1 MVIRLPLANLVAS
14 LLAVLAISSSVEADT
29 IVLLAGS
36 IDAFAQPAD
45 PTAPHPDLVTAFLPA
60 PGNGY
65 LDFDEIPGT
74 SGIPIDTITAHRFEL
89 PAGIVGAEL
98 QSRVRAGAP
107 GSQTDTIGFYFADGS
122 TSGFPD
128 AAWSRLFGD
137 RAALGTGFLTS
148 SEWTPGMD
156 ATFTLDL
163 AALPLD
169 GGGTIDLIPMLNSN
183 GFVDVFVGDES
194 GTDYFQLTLVIPEP
208 STLPL
213 LSLGLSVLASSRST
227 RWAGCFKAWQDST
240 RPSRTTRSRPSS
252 G

>member
-1 MVIRLPLANLVAS
+1 MSKPSPGR
-14 LLAVLAISSSVEADT
+14 
-29 IVLLAGS
+29 
-36 IDAFAQPAD
+36 DAFPR
-45 PTAPHPDLVTAFLPA
+45 L
-60 PGNGY
+60 
-65 LDFDEIPGT
+65 
-74 SGIPIDTITAHRFEL
+74 
-89 PAGIVGAEL
+89 VGAGRA
-98 QSRVRAGAP
+98 SAVWTTGCVVAGAP

-137 RAALGTGFLTS
+137 RAPLGTGFLTS
-148 SEWTPGMD
+148 SEWTPGID

-163 AALPLD
+163 AVLPLD

-213 LSLGLSVLASSRST
+213 LSLGLSALAAKRRRVRQHRLRRDCFDTPARPLRILQTAIRFSSVRSTTRISTQHRVWDSFWAAGAAGARVFGNYDGAPGVEHSASAGRPFRVPHTPDWSSRVAST
-227 RWAGCFKAWQDST
+227 W
-240 RPSRTTRSRPSS
+240 
-252 G
+252 